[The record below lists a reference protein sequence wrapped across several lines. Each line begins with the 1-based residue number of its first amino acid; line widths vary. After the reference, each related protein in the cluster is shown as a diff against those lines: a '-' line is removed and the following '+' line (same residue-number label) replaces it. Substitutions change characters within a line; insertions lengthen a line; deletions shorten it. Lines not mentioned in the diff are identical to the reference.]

1 LKAGHCLLHLVFNVA
16 ILVAGHVGYEQLG
29 LVASGSQIGCGAKSP
44 AATDA
49 LAARRDV
56 YR

>member
-1 LKAGHCLLHLVFNVA
+1 MFNVA